1 MTWPNDAG
9 PNDEARGQPSVP
21 MRASLARSSSWV
33 SFAFGISMR
42 SLFYLSCAGLMA
54 LMIGCLRPRYV
65 ASSDSCINQLRQID
79 GAKQQWMIGQHKTTN
94 DVPTWNDIRPYLS
107 RDGKIPVCPRGGR
120 YSIERLDELPTCS
133 YRAHTLQ

>member
-1 MTWPNDAG
+1 
-9 PNDEARGQPSVP
+9 
-21 MRASLARSSSWV
+21 
-33 SFAFGISMR
+33 MR
-42 SLFYLSCAGLMA
+42 SLFYLICAGLMA

-79 GAKQQWMIGQHKTTN
+79 GAKQQWMIEQHKTTN
-94 DVPTWNDIRPYLS
+94 DVPTWNDLRPYLS

-120 YSIERLDELPTCS
+120 YTIGRLDELPSCS